1 MIPVLLDRTHKRWF
15 VGSTLVAAIGAAAY
29 LGNALNSIHG
39 SRGGSVLGML
49 FGILGSACM
58 IFAALLAVRRRL
70 PTLRVG
76 SAQFW
81 LRGHMWLGTVG
92 FVLILL
98 HSGFRWGGLLEN
110 LMWVAFVLVV
120 VTGFFGVIL
129 QQIIPRLLT
138 SEVPLE
144 TIVSQIP
151 SLSNMSVF
159 QADKIV
165 ASKVGLLEV
174 DFEPLRMDALC
185 VLKRQE
191 QSIGD
196 RPGDFPKELAKVYAN
211 VPIIETNKPPPVV
224 HSVAPIV
231 QTKPPLAPLETPPAD
246 IADGASSS
254 KQRPPLENQLENAA
268 VEATGVEPAKLKSRL
283 EIMRE
288 KAAAKAA
295 GVESEK
301 PKTSLEI
308 LREKTMANAAGSR
321 TAKNL
326 KKMTPLEIMRAKAAA
341 KTPSDGPSKSKTP
354 LEIMRD
360 KAAARA
366 AESEPSKSK
375 TPVGLMRGAVAADA
389 VVGVGPGTKSSL
401 DILRERGVPTLA
413 ADEAAEPPNAIP
425 AAGEKTPA
433 SIEQMSARDDAPVGV
448 SLMSGKPTKPLI
460 SITCERCGKV
470 FTVAPR
476 HAGKKGRCPVKECQ
490 AAYTVPFADEPPV
503 ELVSAELPASLAAP
517 VVEKKGSVIG
527 QFKDKLTAAISL
539 GLRPKKPMISMMCAN
554 CGKVFTVSA
563 RHAGEEGVCPVK
575 ECQAP
580 YTVPQPAVVPV
591 ESARPPR
598 EGDAMPLAQNKPL
611 RIIQGDDS
619 RLSLSDED
627 SVETFGPFDQI
638 PAPLAPNKTQTLPIV
653 DSAEP
658 LSPIPVQRDYNV
670 AMTLVG
676 DEPETPVEQI
686 PVQRDYNAAMTLVG
700 DEPETPLAPIP
711 VQREYNAAMT
721 LVGDEPEAPL
731 APIPVQRDYNAAMT
745 LVGDEPETPVE
756 PIPVQREYNVAMT
769 LVGDEPETPVESI
782 PVQREYNAAMTLVGD
797 EPETPL
803 APIEQVPVKPEPS
816 VTPAPS
822 NDQPAKKLSPL
833 EKMRANK
840 LAAAKGAPADQP
852 AGTPKPLTIERST
865 VDPPV
870 AEKLAPAVPAKPRPK
885 KVPAPIAPDFV
896 AVLRN
901 FHIDIVR
908 PFLISG
914 RSPKRRLEDSDSA
927 RQIFTQMRAELPAE
941 LHDALQQLFVL
952 CEERR
957 QFNTQLR
964 LHRWLHWWLLVHIP
978 PSIALLVLFVAHVV
992 VSLRV
997 VPFVW

>member
-1 MIPVLLDRTHKRWF
+1 MESFNGVFRWMIPVLLDRTHKRWF
-15 VGSTLVAAIGAAAY
+15 VGSTLVTAIGAAAY
-29 LGNALNSIHG
+29 FGNALHSIHG

-159 QADKIV
+159 RADKIV

-191 QSIGD
+191 QSIGEK
-196 RPGDFPKELAKVYAN
+196 PGDFPKELAKVYAN
-211 VPIIETNKPPPVV
+211 VPFIETNKPPPVV
-224 HSVAPIV
+224 PSVARIV
-231 QTKPPLAPLETPPAD
+231 ATKPPLARVATPPAD
-246 IADGASSS
+246 FADGAAPA
-254 KQRPPLENQLENAA
+254 KPVPPLESLPENAVA
-268 VEATGVEPAKLKSRL
+268 EVTDVEPAKVKTPLEIMREKAAARAASIEPQRPMTSLEILREKTASKAASGGAVKNGNKKTPL

-288 KAAAKAA
+288 KAAAK
-295 GVESEK
+295 
-301 PKTSLEI
+301 
-308 LREKTMANAAGSR
+308 
-321 TAKNL
+321 
-326 KKMTPLEIMRAKAAA
+326 
-341 KTPSDGPSKSKTP
+341 TPSDGPAKSKTP

-389 VVGVGPGTKSSL
+389 VVPIGPGTKSSL
-401 DILRERGVPTLA
+401 EIVRERGVPTLA
-413 ADEAAEPPNAIP
+413 ADEAAEPRMSPNAP
-425 AAGEKTPA
+425 PTASENAPA
-433 SIEQMSARDDAPVGV
+433 SIEQNSARDDAPVGV
-448 SLMSGKPTKPLI
+448 SLMSGKPMKPLI
-460 SITCERCGKV
+460 AITCERCGKV

-476 HAGKKGRCPVKECQ
+476 HAGKQGRCPVKECQ
-490 AAYTVPFADEPPV
+490 AAYTVPMPEEPP
-503 ELVSAELPASLAAP
+503 AELSGTVLPANLAAP
-517 VVEKKGSVIG
+517 VPEKKGSVIG
-527 QFKDKLTAAISL
+527 QFKNKLTAAISL

-563 RHAGEEGVCPVK
+563 RHAGEQGVCPVAA
-575 ECQAP
+575 CQAP
-580 YTVPQPAVVPV
+580 YTVPQPPAVPV
-591 ESARPPR
+591 QPATPPR
-598 EGDAMPLAQNKPL
+598 EGDAPPPPQNKPL

-638 PAPLAPNKTQTLPIV
+638 PAPPRRNEPKTLPSVEPGKSLVPIDQRPALLAPNETQSLPLIE
-653 DSAEP
+653 AEMP
-658 LSPIPVQRDYNV
+658 LSPI
-670 AMTLVG
+670 
-676 DEPETPVEQI
+676 EQ
-686 PVQRDYNAAMTLVG
+686 M
-700 DEPETPLAPIP
+700 
-711 VQREYNAAMT
+711 
-721 LVGDEPEAPL
+721 
-731 APIPVQRDYNAAMT
+731 
-745 LVGDEPETPVE
+745 
-756 PIPVQREYNVAMT
+756 PVQREYNVALT
-769 LVGDEPETPVESI
+769 LVGDELEKPPLPIHQRPALPAPNETQSLPIIEAEMSLSPI
-782 PVQREYNAAMTLVGD
+782 EQMPIQREYNVALTQVGD
-797 EPETPL
+797 ELGQPL
-803 APIEQVPVKPEPS
+803 LPIEQVSAQPEPRAA
-816 VTPAPS
+816 TPPLS
-822 NDQPAKKLSPL
+822 DEPAKKLSPI
-833 EKMRANK
+833 EKLRANK
-840 LAAAKGAPADQP
+840 LAAAKGAPADQL
-852 AGTPKPLTIERST
+852 AATPKSLIAEKPT
-865 VDPPV
+865 VDPAV
-870 AEKLAPAVPAKPRPK
+870 AEKPAPAAPAKPRPP

-896 AVLRN
+896 TVLRT
-901 FHIDIVR
+901 FHIDVVR

-927 RQIFTQMRAELPAE
+927 RQLFAQMRTELPAE